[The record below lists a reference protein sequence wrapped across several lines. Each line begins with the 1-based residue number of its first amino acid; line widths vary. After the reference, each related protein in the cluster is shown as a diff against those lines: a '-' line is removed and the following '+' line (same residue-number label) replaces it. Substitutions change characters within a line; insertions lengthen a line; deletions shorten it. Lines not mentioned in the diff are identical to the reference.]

1 MGFVL
6 CLISATGFGLA
17 PLFAKQAYAG
27 GMTVTT
33 MLTVRFLLAA
43 LLLWGI
49 VLLRLR
55 PIRISARTLAVCV
68 GLGAVGYAVQGA
80 AYFGAVATIDASLA
94 ALLLY
99 TYPALTTILAVA
111 LRRARADRR
120 RIAALTVSG
129 AGLVLL
135 LGAGFDAGVGIL
147 LALTAAGTYAIYL
160 TVSETL
166 PADLDVFALTAIVCT
181 SAAVSLGLGGAV
193 TGGLHA
199 PATASAWL
207 WVPAIAVI
215 GTVLP
220 IAAMFAGVRLVG
232 ASTAAI
238 LCGLE
243 PAVTV
248 VSTAL
253 VLGER
258 LTATQLA
265 GGTAIL
271 AAVVILQLPARRTA
285 QAPARRAVQPPARNA
300 AQWPDRNAANPE
312 RRADCPIVYSS
323 SVTATASS
331 LQSVKSQTH
340 FAGTPEPPG
349 PGARRRA

>member
-1 MGFVL
+1 ML
-6 CLISATGFGLA
+6 CLVSATGFGLA

-27 GMTVTT
+27 GMSVTT
-33 MLTVRFLLAA
+33 MLTVRFALAA

-49 VLLRLR
+49 VLIRRR
-55 PIRISARTLAVCV
+55 PVRMTGRTLAVV
-68 GLGAVGYAVQGA
+68 IGLGAVGYALQGA

-111 LRRARADRR
+111 LRRTRADRR

-129 AGLVLL
+129 TGLVLL

-147 LALTAAGTYAIYL
+147 LALTAAGTYAVYL

-166 PADLDVFALTAIVCT
+166 PEDLDVFALTAIVCT
-181 SAAVSLGLGGAV
+181 SAAVSIALGATI

-199 PATASAWL
+199 PAVPSAWL

-220 IAAMFAGVRLVG
+220 IAAMFAGVRRVG

-248 VSTAL
+248 GSTAL
-253 VLGER
+253 VFGER
-258 LTATQLA
+258 LTAAQLA
-265 GGTAIL
+265 GGAAIL
-271 AAVVILQLPARRTA
+271 AAVVILQTRGPAMTPARSAAAPQTRSAAAT
-285 QAPARRAVQPPARNA
+285 QARSA
-300 AQWPDRNAANPE
+300 AMNHSN
-312 RRADCPIVYSS
+312 
-323 SVTATASS
+323 
-331 LQSVKSQTH
+331 
-340 FAGTPEPPG
+340 AGTFGVNGSQPLSVPSS
-349 PGARRRA
+349 AQ